1 MAIRLTEP
9 RLRQIIREEASRLR
23 RLREAPMGPAVGARA
38 PRTMRTYEYTLYAA
52 ETDLPRLQSIAARV
66 GAKIVGSEP
75 TGEMAMA
82 FDDEGYELDDAPEVA
97 VVIHG
102 PMKALREFYYA
113 MSEDEM
119 AQSTEE
125 FDARELG
132 IRPVR

>member
-1 MAIRLTEP
+1 MAIRLTES

-23 RLREAPMGPAVGARA
+23 EGIWPPGPRQMPK
-38 PRTMRTYEYTLYAA
+38 PRTMRNYEYTLYAA
-52 ETDLPRLQSIAARV
+52 ETDLARLQSIASRV
-66 GAKIVGSEP
+66 GAKIVSSEP
-75 TGEMAMA
+75 TGDMAMA

-102 PMKALREFYYA
+102 PLAALRKFYYA
-113 MSEDEM
+113 MDEGEM
-119 AQSTEE
+119 AQSTEA